1 MTGNSRIREVK
12 LIINKAKIFGVLEV
26 LPSLF
31 VVGIKNLTKTFANI
45 LNKLQKLYTCNVT
58 VNHWENV
65 YNSNIASFYVS
76 SPSLNFVIA
85 PQRIC

>member
-12 LIINKAKIFGVLEV
+12 LIINKAKIFGVLKV

-31 VVGIKNLTKTFANI
+31 VAGIKNLTKTFADI

-58 VNHWENV
+58 VNH
-65 YNSNIASFYVS
+65 
-76 SPSLNFVIA
+76 
-85 PQRIC
+85 

>member
-12 LIINKAKIFGVLEV
+12 LIINTAKIFGVLEV

-58 VNHWENV
+58 VNH
-65 YNSNIASFYVS
+65 
-76 SPSLNFVIA
+76 
-85 PQRIC
+85 